1 MVSMKGVL
9 AAAKNSGSLVRSGE
23 GDEKAAY
30 EDVCIF
36 TVGFHFD
43 LYLNSRSSY

>member
-9 AAAKNSGSLVRSGE
+9 AAAKNSGSLVRSGN
-23 GDEKAAY
+23 GDEKAAH

-36 TVGFHFD
+36 SGLSF
-43 LYLNSRSSY
+43 

>member
-23 GDEKAAY
+23 GEGDEKAAH

-36 TVGFHFD
+36 SGLSF
-43 LYLNSRSSY
+43 